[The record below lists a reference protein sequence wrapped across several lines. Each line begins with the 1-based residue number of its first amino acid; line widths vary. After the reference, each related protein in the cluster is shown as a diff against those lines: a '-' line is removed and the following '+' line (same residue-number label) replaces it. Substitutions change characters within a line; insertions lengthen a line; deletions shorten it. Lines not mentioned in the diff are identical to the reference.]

1 MGAAAGL
8 SARWQCGLHRL
19 AAGAVWARGG
29 LEVAERMR
37 TAVAQATWLAQPAI
51 ITIGVATLQSGEDAS
66 SLYARA
72 DAALYA
78 ARAAGRNRVELAL
91 AEGGA

>member
-1 MGAAAGL
+1 MRASSAGGWG
-8 SARWQCGLHRL
+8 R
-19 AAGAVWARGG
+19 VVTGG

-51 ITIGVATLQSGEDAS
+51 ITIGVAKLQSGEDAS

-78 ARAAGRNRVELAL
+78 ARAAGRNRVELAP
-91 AEGGA
+91 AGGSA

>member
-1 MGAAAGL
+1 
-8 SARWQCGLHRL
+8 
-19 AAGAVWARGG
+19 
-29 LEVAERMR
+29 MR

-51 ITIGVATLQSGEDAS
+51 ITIGVAKLQSGEDAS
-66 SLYARA
+66 SLCARA